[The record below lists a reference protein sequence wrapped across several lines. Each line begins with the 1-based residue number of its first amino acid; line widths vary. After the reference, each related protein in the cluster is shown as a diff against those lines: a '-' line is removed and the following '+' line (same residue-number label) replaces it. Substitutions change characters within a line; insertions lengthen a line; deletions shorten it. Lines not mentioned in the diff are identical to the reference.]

1 MDLNEAHRALVSA
14 LAGLTTEDVGVETSV
29 RPDAVTV
36 TVWSRSPLTYYHA
49 WVELLGDGTVQLPEP
64 DDGCT
69 RPGSPNRFVATAA
82 TAEAAV
88 DLVVA
93 EASKAAEYVAARI
106 ASAATPSRPAAQPE
120 VVADDLREACAFW
133 QRGAHEGSSPI
144 RAAARALT
152 GVRHYFHA
160 SFISEYEKEARKS
173 REVLGAGVTLL
184 RAVNAAPR
192 LDADGWNAAVD
203 LPARGFAGRGIKA
216 KPDEDPQIEKQLAT
230 GRIEMP
236 LWGVSL
242 SRKVADNFG
251 TRFLFELVGD
261 FPAVPTWKHSE
272 IKNFE
277 EELITGGR
285 YHVVS
290 QEQHGETTHVR
301 LRWLGASGD
310 RVGSDDVLLD
320 VLGALPGIWKSEL
333 TRSALASGEEELTV
347 RLQGNGNWATVTRSP
362 GSDEV
367 RVVRYWDPEPDP
379 NATWDD
385 EWTEY
390 AAMQK
395 ASRRTTVPAD
405 VESIVAAVL
414 AER

>member
-1 MDLNEAHRALVSA
+1 MDLNEAHRALASA
-14 LAGLTTEDVGVETSV
+14 LTGLATEDVGVETSV

-49 WVELLGDGTVQLPEP
+49 WVELLGDGTVRRPEP

-69 RPGSPNRFVATAA
+69 LPGSPKRVVATAA

-93 EASKAAEYVAARI
+93 EASEAAEYVADRI
-106 ASAATPSRPAAQPE
+106 ASAATPSNPAAQPA
-120 VVADDLREACAFW
+120 VVADDLREACSLW
-133 QRGAHEGSSPI
+133 QGGRDVGSSPI
-144 RAAARALT
+144 RGAARALT
-152 GVRHYFHA
+152 GVGHYFRA
-160 SFISEYEKEARKS
+160 PFITEYEQEARRS

-242 SRKVADNFG
+242 SRKVADSFG
-251 TRFLFELVGD
+251 TRFLFELVGE
-261 FPAVPTWKHSE
+261 FPAVAAWVASDSKDDE
-272 IKNFE
+272 Q
-277 EELITGGR
+277 ELVTGGR

-290 QEQHGETTHVR
+290 QEQLGQTTHVR
-301 LRWLGASGD
+301 LRWIGASGD

-320 VLGALPGIWKSEL
+320 VLGALPGVWKSEV
-333 TRSALASGEEELTV
+333 TRSSLVSGEEALTV
-347 RLQGNGNWATVTRSP
+347 RLEGYGNWATVTRRP

-367 RVVRYWDPEPDP
+367 RVVRYWQPEPDP
-379 NATWDD
+379 DATWND

-395 ASRRTTVPAD
+395 ASRRTAVRAD

>member
-14 LAGLTTEDVGVETSV
+14 LAGLATEDVGVETSV

-36 TVWSRSPLTYYHA
+36 KVWSRSPLTYYHA
-49 WVELLGDGTVQLPEP
+49 WVELLGDGTVRLPEP

-69 RPGSPNRFVATAA
+69 PPGSPKRVVATAA

-93 EASKAAEYVAARI
+93 EASEAAEYVADRI
-106 ASAATPSRPAAQPE
+106 ASAGTPSSPAAQPA
-120 VVADDLREACAFW
+120 VAADDLREACSLW
-133 QRGAHEGSSPI
+133 QGGRDVGSSPI
-144 RAAARALT
+144 RGTARALT
-152 GVRHYFHA
+152 GVGHYFQA
-160 SFISEYEKEARKS
+160 PFITEYEQEARRS

-184 RAVNAAPR
+184 RGVNAAPQ

-242 SRKVADNFG
+242 SRMVADNFG
-251 TRFLFELVGD
+251 TRFLFELVGE
-261 FPAVPTWKHSE
+261 FPAVAAWVASDTRDD
-272 IKNFE
+272 E

-301 LRWLGASGD
+301 LRWIGASGD

-320 VLGALPGIWKSEL
+320 VLGALPGVWKSEV
-333 TRSALASGEEELTV
+333 TRSALVSGEEELTV
-347 RLQGNGNWATVTRSP
+347 RFAGYGNWATVTRRP
-362 GSDEV
+362 GSDDV
-367 RVVRYWDPEPDP
+367 RVVRYWTPEPDP
-379 NATWDD
+379 NAKWND

-390 AAMQK
+390 AAIQK
-395 ASRRTTVPAD
+395 ASRRTAVRAD